1 MRRSPAVAL
10 FVVLLVLP
18 VALIAQ
24 QANQTVTAPT
34 RDPQAVAVLQKA
46 FAAMGNA
53 LPADSVATG
62 TVTIVEGSSKD
73 DGTIRIATRSH
84 DQSVEDITL
93 PNDHRVVVYS
103 RLAAAETRG
112 GKTKTVSLE
121 LSLSSQTPD
130 FPLPLV
136 EWALNSP
143 DAAVSYAG
151 LELLDG
157 ESMHHIRIWNA
168 FASIP
173 ALQSR
178 SEFSIRDIWIDP
190 GRFLPRKISYHRRDG
205 GRAVPRIPLEVFFTD
220 YHAIGGILY
229 PFLIEKNFN
238 GTPWT
243 TITITNVKL
252 NTGLSD
258 ADFPLPTGGAF

>member
-1 MRRSPAVAL
+1 MRRSPAIAL
-10 FVVLLVLP
+10 LVVLLVLP

-24 QANQTVTAPT
+24 QANQTVTPPT
-34 RDPQAVAVLQKA
+34 RDPQAVSVLQQA
-46 FAAMGNA
+46 FAALGNK

-103 RLAAAETRG
+103 RLAATETRG
-112 GKTKTVSLE
+112 GKTKTASLE

-143 DAAVSYAG
+143 DASATYVG
-151 LELLDG
+151 LESVNG
-157 ESMHHIRIWNA
+157 ESLHHIRIWNA
-168 FASIP
+168 LASKP
-173 ALQSR
+173 ALQSV

-190 GRFLPRKISYHRRDG
+190 VKFLPREISYFRREG
-205 GRAVPRIPLEVFFTD
+205 GGYAPRFQVEVFFSD
-220 YHAIGGILY
+220 YHEVSGIFY
-229 PFLIEKNFN
+229 PFLIQKNFN

-243 TITITNVKL
+243 TITVSSVKL
-252 NTGLSD
+252 NTGLTD
-258 ADFPLPTGGAF
+258 TDFQLPTGGAL